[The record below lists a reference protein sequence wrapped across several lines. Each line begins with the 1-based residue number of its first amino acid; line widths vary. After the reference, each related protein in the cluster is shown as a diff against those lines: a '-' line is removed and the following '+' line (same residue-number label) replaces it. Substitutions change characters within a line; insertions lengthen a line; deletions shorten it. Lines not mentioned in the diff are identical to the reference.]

1 MLYSHREIWSETRPV
16 KRLYI
21 ILFGLTAGV
30 LTGLSG
36 CGSFGTASR
45 TVYHDDTLRGFLQAD
60 PTVTSGRSVPND
72 HPVSLDT
79 TQLSLL
85 LRGVEVER
93 PPGLLKSLVSGPT
106 REAAFSK
113 DEIMALAPQLKEAFA
128 QASSKERVSFALMR
142 SSSGQGSEL
151 TAGGG
156 WVRGRGV
163 YLSLRRFLSPTGK
176 KRGGVPRPSPSAFP
190 PGRVD
195 SPAGPPRF

>member
-60 PTVTSGRSVPND
+60 PTATTGRSMPND

-156 WVRGRGV
+156 WVRGGGGDFA
-163 YLSLRRFLSPTGK
+163 LRRHRGRPVK
-176 KRGGVPRPSPSAFP
+176 KRAGVPRAH
-190 PGRVD
+190 D
-195 SPAGPPRF
+195 SPLSAGTGG

>member
-21 ILFGLTAGV
+21 ILFGLTAAI

-36 CGSFGTASR
+36 CGWFGTASR
-45 TVYHDDTLRGFLQAD
+45 TVYQDDTLRVFLEAD

-151 TAGGG
+151 TAGGA
-156 WVRGRGV
+156 WGRG
-163 YLSLRRFLSPTGK
+163 SRRQFSTCPCWWRTTQNWA
-176 KRGGVPRPSPSAFP
+176 RAR
-190 PGRVD
+190 
-195 SPAGPPRF
+195 

>member
-21 ILFGLTAGV
+21 ILFGLTAAI

-45 TVYHDDTLRGFLQAD
+45 TVYQDDTLRVFLEAD

-151 TAGGG
+151 TAGAG
-156 WVRGRGV
+156 WVRGGGV
-163 YLSLRRFLSPTGK
+163 SFPLRRFSGSSGK
-176 KRGGVPRPSPSAFP
+176 KRGGRPRALHSAFAR
-190 PGRVD
+190 GRVTRPD
-195 SPAGPPRF
+195 RPPC